1 MDIQIKQEY
10 IQEIEQKHTTYSLGK
25 ILGNSQA
32 IKIFSGD
39 GNITL
44 KTYHKLCEAM
54 DWQFPEQFSITES
67 KKD

>member
-10 IQEIEQKHTTYSLGK
+10 IDEIKKKHTTYSLGR

-32 IKIFSGD
+32 IKIFNGD

-54 DWQFPEQFSITES
+54 DWEFPKHFKVTATNQN
-67 KKD
+67 